1 MTKVVVMKFKHVPFI
16 VVAVVCLH
24 VVDAVADSYDGSIFD
39 AHGHIGGSFDPETM
53 DRVTS
58 ANGVTRQLLMARYY
72 PGSPWRKDL
81 PGRDELSLKMAA
93 SYPGRFFPL
102 VGMQRPMLTGSD
114 KWHYP
119 PAAIKTLLKETERKL
134 ASGKFYGIGEL
145 IVRHFAYTRGRH
157 AELDNPIYSTFTRR
171 LSDIAMRFD
180 VPIVIHMEGV
190 PGLVADFSRLI
201 GEYGTVRYVWA
212 HNCGRSKAPVI
223 REMLTRH
230 PNLMCDLGGMTNTGR
245 QNYGTGF
252 PRMEPYTALME
263 VGGLFF
269 PRMKQIYEDFP
280 DRFTIGMD
288 VAHARGM
295 NRRNYSRRVD
305 RFRRLLGQ
313 LSPTAAKLIAEGNA
327 LRIFK
332 LEN

>member
-1 MTKVVVMKFKHVPFI
+1 MRVPFF
-16 VVAVVCLH
+16 VGAVLSGCL
-24 VVDAVADSYDGSIFD
+24 AFGARADPYDGPIVD

-72 PGSPWRKDL
+72 GGKPGDMA
-81 PGRDELSLKMAA
+81 GRDALSLKMAA

-102 VGMQRPMLTGSD
+102 VGMQRPELTESD
-114 KWHYP
+114 RWHNP
-119 PAAIKTLLKETERKL
+119 PGRIETLLKKTEQKL
-134 ASGKFYGIGEL
+134 ATGKFYGIGEV
-145 IVRHFAYTRGRH
+145 IVRHFAYTTGRH
-157 AELDNPIYSTFTRR
+157 AELENPIYSTFTKS

-180 VPIVIHMEGV
+180 VPIVIHMEGE

-201 GEYGTVRYVWA
+201 DEYKTVRYVWA
-212 HNCGRSKAPVI
+212 HNCGRSRAGAI
-223 REMLTRH
+223 RSMLEKHR
-230 PNLMCDLGGMTNTGR
+230 NLFCDLGGMTNIGR
-245 QNYGTGF
+245 QNYGTGL
-252 PRMEPYTALME
+252 PRMESFTALME
-263 VGGLFF
+263 VGGVFF
-269 PRMKQIYEDFP
+269 PRMKQVYEAFP

-288 VAHARGM
+288 VAHATGM
-295 NRRNYSRRVD
+295 TRKNYSRRVK

-313 LSPTAAKLIAEGNA
+313 LTPKTAKLIAEGNA